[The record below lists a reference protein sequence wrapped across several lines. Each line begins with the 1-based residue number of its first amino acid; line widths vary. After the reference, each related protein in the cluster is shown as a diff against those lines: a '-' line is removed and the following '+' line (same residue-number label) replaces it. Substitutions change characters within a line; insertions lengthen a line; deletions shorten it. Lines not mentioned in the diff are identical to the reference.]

1 MKSHK
6 LLILLHMIFL
16 PVADFTKKVN
26 PSLAKQPLEII
37 LAEHLLTNK
46 ILLQKTWI
54 NVLIQNMP

>member
-1 MKSHK
+1 MT
-6 LLILLHMIFL
+6 FL
-16 PVADFTKKVN
+16 PVADFTKKVK